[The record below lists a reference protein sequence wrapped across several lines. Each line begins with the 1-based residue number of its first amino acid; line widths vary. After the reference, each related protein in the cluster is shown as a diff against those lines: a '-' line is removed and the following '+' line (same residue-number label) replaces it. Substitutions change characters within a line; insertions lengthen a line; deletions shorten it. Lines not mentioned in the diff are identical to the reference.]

1 MYSCPYCENTFT
13 EKFNMN
19 RHVKSSIRCIKTR
32 ANIPE
37 TNTKE
42 ILSCDCGYSVSRKDM
57 LIRHKANCVFLKM
70 TLTIER
76 QINTI
81 KSHVESIENC
91 ERTIEDR
98 NSIITDLKEQV
109 KLLISRPININNNQ
123 TINNN
128 QQQQTY
134 NIQFYKQHIQ
144 DNFESLTQSFLQGVM
159 NKITLDDISY
169 GGSGLAKFV
178 KKHLDH
184 QHLLMLDQ
192 ARRKGAYKDANG
204 QVVVDSKLRSLLQM
218 IGEAGYPPAKKIFI
232 DWNAENPDSFLNSS
246 KSKTLTSL
254 MGATGWLNR
263 VGDGKTDE
271 DDSEILSSFVDELA
285 SGYTK
290 EALHNH
296 LEKQS
301 EPPLIDEDEKPEE
314 PEVETKRPI
323 GDESDVSSD
332 WPEIYE
338 EPESEEEYETEVE
351 TESITSSQFDVI
363 IGTKNYETCLMRG
376 TRDEDNLYQNFKPQS
391 KYAITN

>member
-1 MYSCPYCENTFT
+1 
-13 EKFNMN
+13 MN